1 MTAKNGPARRCPHG
15 QHCWL
20 GEYDAAM
27 MKRYDLTLQ
36 DVQFLSWF
44 GRFLQSGKMEESAER
59 PGYYW
64 ICYRQVLK
72 DLPSI
77 GLSQSRYLGEMCKR
91 LRAKGVFRGNHVE
104 HHRRGQGGTYT
115 YWKPDSVVLAALFP
129 WFSAA
134 GGMSHEEA
142 HLVLDRR
149 DAAADCESVSRMK
162 QQGQSGPDRTLGNRE
177 GTAATTVE
185 ALRSEP
191 VLP

>member
-1 MTAKNGPARRCPHG
+1 MLAKLAANPWPGYTSARHDGGHAGGVQPAIGTLMECHGRVMSAAHRGAPQPPRAMRDGGRSEKMTAKNGPARRCPHG

-104 HHRRGQGGTYT
+104 HHRRGQGSTST
-115 YWKPDSVVLAALFP
+115 FL
-129 WFSAA
+129 
-134 GGMSHEEA
+134 EA
-142 HLVLDRR
+142 
-149 DAAADCESVSRMK
+149 
-162 QQGQSGPDRTLGNRE
+162 
-177 GTAATTVE
+177 
-185 ALRSEP
+185 
-191 VLP
+191 